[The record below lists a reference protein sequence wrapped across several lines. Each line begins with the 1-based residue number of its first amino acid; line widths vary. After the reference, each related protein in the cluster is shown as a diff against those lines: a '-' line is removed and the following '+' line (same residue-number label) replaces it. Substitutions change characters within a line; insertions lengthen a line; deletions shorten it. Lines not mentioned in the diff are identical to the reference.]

1 MRTVRLP
8 GGDEVVALG
17 QGTWRMGERR
27 KALKDE
33 VAALRHGIANGMTLI
48 DTAEMYGS
56 GGAEK
61 VVGEAIRGQRDAV
74 YLVSKVLPSNA
85 GRRRMVRA
93 CEKSLKC
100 LGTDYLDLYLL
111 HWRSGVSLD
120 EVVEGFLA
128 LQEAGK
134 IRRFGVSNFDVD
146 DMDDLWETPA
156 GQGCQTNQI
165 LYNLSRRWPEGALLP
180 WSRRHGQPLMIYS
193 PLEQGRLPE
202 GGALGTIAAAR
213 GVTPMQVALAW
224 VLRHDDVFVVPKAS
238 RIAHVDANL
247 GVLDIA
253 LTDDELAA
261 LDEAFPAARRA
272 ARPWRF
278 YSPNVPSRL
287 GARDAGRGPV
297 SCRDWPGFGGIKWDK
312 RIRGMYVG
320 CSPRQRGRGCMSR
333 VARVGWV
340 FAGGGGAA
348 HGAILMCPR
357 RTCTAPLY
365 LVTRIPLSHARQ
377 GC

>member
-1 MRTVRLP
+1 MMRTVGLP

-27 KALKDE
+27 AARKDE
-33 VAALRHGIANGMTLI
+33 VAALRHGIACGTTLV

-61 VVGEAIRGQRDAV
+61 VVGEAIRGQRDTV

-85 GRRRMVRA
+85 GRKRMARA

-134 IRRFGVSNFDVD
+134 IRRFGVSNFDTD
-146 DMDDLWETPA
+146 DMEELWETPS

-165 LYNLSRRWPEGALLP
+165 LYNLSRRWPEAALMD
-180 WSRRHGQPLMIYS
+180 WSRRRNQPLMIYS

-202 GGALGTIAAAR
+202 GGALGAIAAER

-224 VLRHDDVFVVPKAS
+224 VLRHEDMFVVPKAS
-238 RIAHVDANL
+238 RIAHVDENL
-247 GVLDIA
+247 GALDIV
-253 LTDDELAA
+253 LTDDELAV
-261 LDEAFPAARRA
+261 LDTAFP
-272 ARPWRF
+272 P
-278 YSPNVPSRL
+278 P
-287 GARDAGRGPV
+287 AG
-297 SCRDWPGFGGIKWDK
+297 D
-312 RIRGMYVG
+312 
-320 CSPRQRGRGCMSR
+320 
-333 VARVGWV
+333 
-340 FAGGGGAA
+340 
-348 HGAILMCPR
+348 
-357 RTCTAPLY
+357 APLE
-365 LVTRIPLSHARQ
+365 LH
-377 GC
+377 

>member
-1 MRTVRLP
+1 MMRTVGLP

-27 KALKDE
+27 AARKDE
-33 VAALRHGIANGMTLI
+33 VAALRHGIACGMTLV

-61 VVGEAIRGQRDAV
+61 VVGEAIRGQRDTV

-85 GRRRMVRA
+85 GRKRMARA

-111 HWRSGVSLD
+111 HWRSGISLD

-134 IRRFGVSNFDVD
+134 IRRFGVSNFDTD
-146 DMDDLWETPA
+146 DMEELWETPG

-165 LYNLSRRWPEGALLP
+165 LYNLSRRWPEAALMA
-180 WSRRHGQPLMIYS
+180 WSRRRGQPLMIYS

-202 GGALGTIAAAR
+202 GGALGAIAAER

-224 VLRHDDVFVVPKAS
+224 VLRHEDMFVVPKTS
-238 RIAHVDANL
+238 RIAHVDENL
-247 GVLDIA
+247 GALDIM

-261 LDEAFPAARRA
+261 LDTAFP
-272 ARPWRF
+272 P
-278 YSPNVPSRL
+278 P
-287 GARDAGRGPV
+287 AG
-297 SCRDWPGFGGIKWDK
+297 D
-312 RIRGMYVG
+312 
-320 CSPRQRGRGCMSR
+320 
-333 VARVGWV
+333 
-340 FAGGGGAA
+340 
-348 HGAILMCPR
+348 
-357 RTCTAPLY
+357 APLE
-365 LVTRIPLSHARQ
+365 LH
-377 GC
+377 

>member
-1 MRTVRLP
+1 MMRTVRLP

-27 KALKDE
+27 AARKDE
-33 VAALRHGIANGMTLI
+33 VAALRHGIACGMTLV

-61 VVGEAIRGQRDAV
+61 VVGEAIRGQRDTV

-85 GRRRMVRA
+85 GRKRMARA

-134 IRRFGVSNFDVD
+134 IRRFGVSNFDTD
-146 DMDDLWETPA
+146 DMEELWETPS

-165 LYNLSRRWPEGALLP
+165 LYNLSRRWPEAALMD
-180 WSRRHGQPLMIYS
+180 WSRRHSQPLMIYS

-202 GGALGTIAAAR
+202 GGALGAIAAER

-224 VLRHDDVFVVPKAS
+224 VLRHEDMFVVPKTS
-238 RIAHVDANL
+238 RIAHVDENL
-247 GVLDIA
+247 GALDIM

-261 LDEAFPAARRA
+261 LDTAFP
-272 ARPWRF
+272 P
-278 YSPNVPSRL
+278 P
-287 GARDAGRGPV
+287 AG
-297 SCRDWPGFGGIKWDK
+297 D
-312 RIRGMYVG
+312 
-320 CSPRQRGRGCMSR
+320 
-333 VARVGWV
+333 
-340 FAGGGGAA
+340 
-348 HGAILMCPR
+348 
-357 RTCTAPLY
+357 APLE
-365 LVTRIPLSHARQ
+365 LH
-377 GC
+377 

>member
-1 MRTVRLP
+1 MMRTVGLP

-27 KALKDE
+27 AARKDE
-33 VAALRHGIANGMTLI
+33 VAALRHGIACGMTLV

-61 VVGEAIRGQRDAV
+61 VVGEAIRGQRDTV

-85 GRRRMVRA
+85 GRKRMARA

-134 IRRFGVSNFDVD
+134 IRRFGVSNFDTD
-146 DMDDLWETPA
+146 DMEELWETPS

-165 LYNLSRRWPEGALLP
+165 LYNLSRRWPEAALMD
-180 WSRRHGQPLMIYS
+180 WSRRHSQPLMIYS

-202 GGALGTIAAAR
+202 GGALGAIAAER

-224 VLRHDDVFVVPKAS
+224 VLRHEDMFVVPKAS
-238 RIAHVDANL
+238 RIAHVDENL
-247 GVLDIA
+247 GALDIV

-261 LDEAFPAARRA
+261 LDTAFP
-272 ARPWRF
+272 P
-278 YSPNVPSRL
+278 P
-287 GARDAGRGPV
+287 AG
-297 SCRDWPGFGGIKWDK
+297 D
-312 RIRGMYVG
+312 
-320 CSPRQRGRGCMSR
+320 
-333 VARVGWV
+333 
-340 FAGGGGAA
+340 
-348 HGAILMCPR
+348 
-357 RTCTAPLY
+357 APLE
-365 LVTRIPLSHARQ
+365 LH
-377 GC
+377 

>member
-1 MRTVRLP
+1 MMRTVGLP

-27 KALKDE
+27 AARKDE
-33 VAALRHGIANGMTLI
+33 VAALRHGIACGMTLI

-61 VVGEAIRGQRDAV
+61 VVGDAIRGQRDAV

-85 GRRRMVRA
+85 GRKRMARA

-111 HWRSGVSLD
+111 HWRSGVPLD

-134 IRRFGVSNFDVD
+134 IRRFGVSNFDTD
-146 DMDDLWETPA
+146 DMEELWETPS

-165 LYNLSRRWPEGALLP
+165 LYNLSRRWPEAALMD
-180 WSRRHGQPLMIYS
+180 WSRRHSQPLMIYS

-202 GGALGTIAAAR
+202 GGALGAIAAER

-224 VLRHDDVFVVPKAS
+224 TLRHEDMFVVPKAS
-238 RIAHVDANL
+238 RIAHVDENL
-247 GVLDIA
+247 GALDIT

-261 LDEAFPAARRA
+261 LDTAFP
-272 ARPWRF
+272 P
-278 YSPNVPSRL
+278 P
-287 GARDAGRGPV
+287 AG
-297 SCRDWPGFGGIKWDK
+297 D
-312 RIRGMYVG
+312 
-320 CSPRQRGRGCMSR
+320 
-333 VARVGWV
+333 
-340 FAGGGGAA
+340 
-348 HGAILMCPR
+348 
-357 RTCTAPLY
+357 APLE
-365 LVTRIPLSHARQ
+365 LH
-377 GC
+377 

>member
-1 MRTVRLP
+1 MMRTVGLP

-27 KALKDE
+27 AARKDE
-33 VAALRHGIANGMTLI
+33 VAALRHGIACGMTLV

-61 VVGEAIRGQRDAV
+61 VVGEAIRGQRDTV

-85 GRRRMVRA
+85 GRKRMARA

-134 IRRFGVSNFDVD
+134 IRRFGVSNFDTY
-146 DMDDLWETPA
+146 DMEELWETPS

-165 LYNLSRRWPEGALLP
+165 LYNLSRRWPEAALMD
-180 WSRRHGQPLMIYS
+180 WSRRHSQPLMIYS

-202 GGALGTIAAAR
+202 GGALGAIAAER

-224 VLRHDDVFVVPKAS
+224 VLRHEDMFVVPKAS
-238 RIAHVDANL
+238 RIAHVDENL
-247 GVLDIA
+247 GALDIT

-261 LDEAFPAARRA
+261 LDTAFP
-272 ARPWRF
+272 P
-278 YSPNVPSRL
+278 P
-287 GARDAGRGPV
+287 AG
-297 SCRDWPGFGGIKWDK
+297 D
-312 RIRGMYVG
+312 
-320 CSPRQRGRGCMSR
+320 
-333 VARVGWV
+333 
-340 FAGGGGAA
+340 
-348 HGAILMCPR
+348 
-357 RTCTAPLY
+357 APLE
-365 LVTRIPLSHARQ
+365 LH
-377 GC
+377 

>member
-1 MRTVRLP
+1 MMRTVGLP
-8 GGDEVVALG
+8 GGGEVVALG

-27 KALKDE
+27 AARKDE
-33 VAALRHGIANGMTLI
+33 VAALRHGIACGMSLI

-85 GRRRMVRA
+85 GRKRMART

-134 IRRFGVSNFDVD
+134 IRRFGVSNFDTD
-146 DMDDLWETPA
+146 DMEELWETPS

-165 LYNLSRRWPEGALLP
+165 LYNLSRRWPEAALMD
-180 WSRRHGQPLMIYS
+180 WSRRHSQPLMIYS

-202 GGALGTIAAAR
+202 GGALGAIAAER

-224 VLRHDDVFVVPKAS
+224 VLRHEDMFVVPKAS
-238 RIAHVDANL
+238 RIAHVDENL
-247 GVLDIA
+247 GALDIT

-261 LDEAFPAARRA
+261 LDTAFP
-272 ARPWRF
+272 P
-278 YSPNVPSRL
+278 P
-287 GARDAGRGPV
+287 AG
-297 SCRDWPGFGGIKWDK
+297 D
-312 RIRGMYVG
+312 
-320 CSPRQRGRGCMSR
+320 
-333 VARVGWV
+333 
-340 FAGGGGAA
+340 
-348 HGAILMCPR
+348 
-357 RTCTAPLY
+357 APLE
-365 LVTRIPLSHARQ
+365 LH
-377 GC
+377 

>member
-1 MRTVRLP
+1 MMRTVGLP

-27 KALKDE
+27 AARKDE
-33 VAALRHGIANGMTLI
+33 VAALRHGIACGMTLV

-61 VVGEAIRGQRDAV
+61 VVGEAIRGQRDTV

-85 GRRRMVRA
+85 GRKRMARA

-134 IRRFGVSNFDVD
+134 IRRFGVSNFDTD
-146 DMDDLWETPA
+146 DMDELWETA
-156 GQGCQTNQI
+156 GGQGCQTNQI
-165 LYNLSRRWPEGALLP
+165 LYNLSRRWPEAALMD
-180 WSRRHGQPLMIYS
+180 WSRRRNQPLMIYS

-202 GGALGTIAAAR
+202 GGALGAIAAER

-224 VLRHDDVFVVPKAS
+224 VLRHEDMFVVPKAS
-238 RIAHVDANL
+238 RIAHVDENL
-247 GVLDIA
+247 GALDIM

-261 LDEAFPAARRA
+261 LDTAFP
-272 ARPWRF
+272 P
-278 YSPNVPSRL
+278 P
-287 GARDAGRGPV
+287 AG
-297 SCRDWPGFGGIKWDK
+297 D
-312 RIRGMYVG
+312 
-320 CSPRQRGRGCMSR
+320 
-333 VARVGWV
+333 
-340 FAGGGGAA
+340 
-348 HGAILMCPR
+348 
-357 RTCTAPLY
+357 APLE
-365 LVTRIPLSHARQ
+365 LH
-377 GC
+377 

>member
-8 GGDEVVALG
+8 GGGEVVALG

-27 KALKDE
+27 AARKDE
-33 VAALRHGIANGMTLI
+33 VAALRHGIACGMTLI

-85 GRRRMVRA
+85 GRKRMARA

-134 IRRFGVSNFDVD
+134 IRRFGVSNFDTD
-146 DMDDLWETPA
+146 DMEELWETA
-156 GQGCQTNQI
+156 GGQGCQTNQI
-165 LYNLSRRWPEGALLP
+165 LYNLSRRWPEAALMA
-180 WSRRHGQPLMIYS
+180 WSRRRNQPLMIYS

-202 GGALGTIAAAR
+202 GGALGAIAAER

-224 VLRHDDVFVVPKAS
+224 VLRHEDMFVVPKAS
-238 RIAHVDANL
+238 RIAHVDENL
-247 GVLDIA
+247 GALDIM

-261 LDEAFPAARRA
+261 LDTAFP
-272 ARPWRF
+272 P
-278 YSPNVPSRL
+278 P
-287 GARDAGRGPV
+287 AG
-297 SCRDWPGFGGIKWDK
+297 D
-312 RIRGMYVG
+312 
-320 CSPRQRGRGCMSR
+320 
-333 VARVGWV
+333 
-340 FAGGGGAA
+340 
-348 HGAILMCPR
+348 
-357 RTCTAPLY
+357 APLE
-365 LVTRIPLSHARQ
+365 LH
-377 GC
+377 

>member
-1 MRTVRLP
+1 MMRTVGLP

-27 KALKDE
+27 AARKDE
-33 VAALRHGIANGMTLI
+33 VAALRHGIACGMTLV

-61 VVGEAIRGQRDAV
+61 VVGEAIRGQRDTV

-85 GRRRMVRA
+85 GRKRMARA

-134 IRRFGVSNFDVD
+134 IRRFGVSNFDTD
-146 DMDDLWETPA
+146 DMEELWETA
-156 GQGCQTNQI
+156 GGQGCQTNQI
-165 LYNLSRRWPEGALLP
+165 LYNLSRRWPEAALMA
-180 WSRRHGQPLMIYS
+180 WSRRRNQPLMIYS

-202 GGALGTIAAAR
+202 GGALGAIAAER

-224 VLRHDDVFVVPKAS
+224 VLRHEDMFVVPKAS
-238 RIAHVDANL
+238 RIAHVDENL
-247 GVLDIA
+247 GALDIT

-261 LDEAFPAARRA
+261 LDTAFP
-272 ARPWRF
+272 P
-278 YSPNVPSRL
+278 P
-287 GARDAGRGPV
+287 AG
-297 SCRDWPGFGGIKWDK
+297 D
-312 RIRGMYVG
+312 
-320 CSPRQRGRGCMSR
+320 
-333 VARVGWV
+333 
-340 FAGGGGAA
+340 
-348 HGAILMCPR
+348 
-357 RTCTAPLY
+357 APLE
-365 LVTRIPLSHARQ
+365 LH
-377 GC
+377 

>member
-1 MRTVRLP
+1 MMRTVGLP

-27 KALKDE
+27 AARKDE
-33 VAALRHGIANGMTLI
+33 VAALRHGIACGMTLV

-61 VVGEAIRGQRDAV
+61 VVGEAIRGQRDTV

-85 GRRRMVRA
+85 GRKRMARA

-134 IRRFGVSNFDVD
+134 IRRFGVSNFDTD
-146 DMDDLWETPA
+146 DMDELWETA
-156 GQGCQTNQI
+156 GGQGCQTNQI
-165 LYNLSRRWPEGALLP
+165 LYNLSRRWPEAALMD
-180 WSRRHGQPLMIYS
+180 WSRRRNQPLMIYS

-202 GGALGTIAAAR
+202 GGALGAIAAER

-224 VLRHDDVFVVPKAS
+224 VLRHEDMFVVPKAS
-238 RIAHVDANL
+238 RIAHVDENL
-247 GVLDIA
+247 GALDIV

-261 LDEAFPAARRA
+261 LDTAFP
-272 ARPWRF
+272 P
-278 YSPNVPSRL
+278 P
-287 GARDAGRGPV
+287 AG
-297 SCRDWPGFGGIKWDK
+297 D
-312 RIRGMYVG
+312 
-320 CSPRQRGRGCMSR
+320 
-333 VARVGWV
+333 
-340 FAGGGGAA
+340 
-348 HGAILMCPR
+348 
-357 RTCTAPLY
+357 APLE
-365 LVTRIPLSHARQ
+365 LL
-377 GC
+377 

>member
-1 MRTVRLP
+1 MMRTVRLP
-8 GGDEVVALG
+8 GGGEIVALG

-27 KALKDE
+27 AARKDE
-33 VAALRHGIANGMTLI
+33 VAALRHGIACGMTLI

-85 GRRRMVRA
+85 GRKRMARA

-134 IRRFGVSNFDVD
+134 IRRFGVSNFDTD
-146 DMDDLWETPA
+146 DMEELWETA
-156 GQGCQTNQI
+156 GGQGCQTNQI
-165 LYNLSRRWPEGALLP
+165 LYNLSRRWPEAALMD
-180 WSRRHGQPLMIYS
+180 WSRRHSQPLMIYS

-202 GGALGTIAAAR
+202 GGALGAIAAER

-224 VLRHDDVFVVPKAS
+224 VLRHEDMFVVPKAS
-238 RIAHVDANL
+238 RIAHVDENL
-247 GVLDIA
+247 GALDIM

-261 LDEAFPAARRA
+261 LDTAFP
-272 ARPWRF
+272 P
-278 YSPNVPSRL
+278 P
-287 GARDAGRGPV
+287 AG
-297 SCRDWPGFGGIKWDK
+297 D
-312 RIRGMYVG
+312 
-320 CSPRQRGRGCMSR
+320 
-333 VARVGWV
+333 
-340 FAGGGGAA
+340 
-348 HGAILMCPR
+348 
-357 RTCTAPLY
+357 APLE
-365 LVTRIPLSHARQ
+365 LH
-377 GC
+377 

>member
-1 MRTVRLP
+1 MMRTVGLP

-27 KALKDE
+27 AARKDE
-33 VAALRHGIANGMTLI
+33 VAALRHGIACGMTLV

-61 VVGEAIRGQRDAV
+61 VVGEAIRGQRDTV

-85 GRRRMVRA
+85 GRKRMARA

-111 HWRSGVSLD
+111 HWRSGISLD

-134 IRRFGVSNFDVD
+134 IRRFGVSNFDTD
-146 DMDDLWETPA
+146 DMDELWETA
-156 GQGCQTNQI
+156 GGQGCQTNQI
-165 LYNLSRRWPEGALLP
+165 LYNLSRRWPEAALMD
-180 WSRRHGQPLMIYS
+180 WSRRHSQPLMIYS

-202 GGALGTIAAAR
+202 GGALGAIAAER

-224 VLRHDDVFVVPKAS
+224 VLRHEDMFVVPKTS
-238 RIAHVDANL
+238 RIAHVDENL
-247 GVLDIA
+247 GALDIT

-261 LDEAFPAARRA
+261 LDTAFP
-272 ARPWRF
+272 P
-278 YSPNVPSRL
+278 P
-287 GARDAGRGPV
+287 AG
-297 SCRDWPGFGGIKWDK
+297 D
-312 RIRGMYVG
+312 
-320 CSPRQRGRGCMSR
+320 
-333 VARVGWV
+333 
-340 FAGGGGAA
+340 
-348 HGAILMCPR
+348 
-357 RTCTAPLY
+357 APLE
-365 LVTRIPLSHARQ
+365 LH
-377 GC
+377 

>member
-1 MRTVRLP
+1 MMRTVGLP

-27 KALKDE
+27 AARKDE
-33 VAALRHGIANGMTLI
+33 VAALRHGIACGMTLV

-61 VVGEAIRGQRDAV
+61 VVGEAIRGQRDTV

-85 GRRRMVRA
+85 GRKRMARA

-134 IRRFGVSNFDVD
+134 IRRFGVSNFDTD
-146 DMDDLWETPA
+146 DMEELWETPS

-165 LYNLSRRWPEGALLP
+165 LYNLSRRWPEAALMD
-180 WSRRHGQPLMIYS
+180 WSRRHSQPLMIYS

-202 GGALGTIAAAR
+202 GGALGAIAAER

-224 VLRHDDVFVVPKAS
+224 VLRHEDMFVVPKAS
-238 RIAHVDANL
+238 RIAHVDENL
-247 GVLDIA
+247 GALDIM

-261 LDEAFPAARRA
+261 LDTAFP
-272 ARPWRF
+272 P
-278 YSPNVPSRL
+278 P
-287 GARDAGRGPV
+287 AG
-297 SCRDWPGFGGIKWDK
+297 D
-312 RIRGMYVG
+312 
-320 CSPRQRGRGCMSR
+320 
-333 VARVGWV
+333 
-340 FAGGGGAA
+340 
-348 HGAILMCPR
+348 
-357 RTCTAPLY
+357 APLE
-365 LVTRIPLSHARQ
+365 LH
-377 GC
+377 

>member
-1 MRTVRLP
+1 MMRTVGLP

-27 KALKDE
+27 AARKDE
-33 VAALRHGIANGMTLI
+33 VAALRHGIACGMTLV

-61 VVGEAIRGQRDAV
+61 VVGEAIRGQRDTV

-85 GRRRMVRA
+85 GRKRMARA

-111 HWRSGVSLD
+111 HWRSDISLD

-134 IRRFGVSNFDVD
+134 IRRFGVSNFDTD
-146 DMDDLWETPA
+146 DMDELWETA
-156 GQGCQTNQI
+156 GGQGCQTNQI
-165 LYNLSRRWPEGALLP
+165 LYNLSRRWPEAALMD
-180 WSRRHGQPLMIYS
+180 WSRRRNQPLMIYS

-202 GGALGTIAAAR
+202 GGALGAIAAER

-224 VLRHDDVFVVPKAS
+224 VLRHEDMFVVPKAS
-238 RIAHVDANL
+238 RIAHVDENL
-247 GVLDIA
+247 GALDIV

-261 LDEAFPAARRA
+261 LDTAFP
-272 ARPWRF
+272 P
-278 YSPNVPSRL
+278 P
-287 GARDAGRGPV
+287 AG
-297 SCRDWPGFGGIKWDK
+297 D
-312 RIRGMYVG
+312 
-320 CSPRQRGRGCMSR
+320 
-333 VARVGWV
+333 
-340 FAGGGGAA
+340 
-348 HGAILMCPR
+348 
-357 RTCTAPLY
+357 APLE
-365 LVTRIPLSHARQ
+365 LL
-377 GC
+377 

>member
-1 MRTVRLP
+1 MMRTVGLP
-8 GGDEVVALG
+8 GGGEVVALG

-27 KALKDE
+27 AARKDE
-33 VAALRHGIANGMTLI
+33 VAALRHGIACGMTLV

-61 VVGEAIRGQRDAV
+61 VVGEAIRGQRDTV

-85 GRRRMVRA
+85 GRKRMVRA

-134 IRRFGVSNFDVD
+134 IRRFGVSNFDTD
-146 DMDDLWETPA
+146 DMEELWETA
-156 GQGCQTNQI
+156 GGQGCQTNQI
-165 LYNLSRRWPEGALLP
+165 LYNLTRRWPEAALMD
-180 WSRRHGQPLMIYS
+180 WSRRRNQPLMIYS

-202 GGALGTIAAAR
+202 EGALGAIAAER

-224 VLRHDDVFVVPKAS
+224 VLRHEDMFVVPKAS
-238 RIAHVDANL
+238 RIAHVDENL
-247 GVLDIA
+247 GALDIM

-261 LDEAFPAARRA
+261 LDTAFP
-272 ARPWRF
+272 P
-278 YSPNVPSRL
+278 P
-287 GARDAGRGPV
+287 AG
-297 SCRDWPGFGGIKWDK
+297 D
-312 RIRGMYVG
+312 
-320 CSPRQRGRGCMSR
+320 
-333 VARVGWV
+333 
-340 FAGGGGAA
+340 
-348 HGAILMCPR
+348 
-357 RTCTAPLY
+357 APLE
-365 LVTRIPLSHARQ
+365 LH
-377 GC
+377 

>member
-1 MRTVRLP
+1 MMRTVRLP
-8 GGDEVVALG
+8 GDDEVVALG

-27 KALKDE
+27 AARKDE
-33 VAALRHGIANGMTLI
+33 VAALRHGITSGLTLI

-85 GRRRMVRA
+85 GRKRMARA

-134 IRRFGVSNFDVD
+134 IRRFGVSNFDTD
-146 DMDDLWETPA
+146 DMEELWETPS

-165 LYNLSRRWPEGALLP
+165 LYNLSRRWPEAALMD
-180 WSRRHGQPLMIYS
+180 WSRRHSQPLMIYS

-202 GGALGTIAAAR
+202 GGALGAIAAER

-224 VLRHDDVFVVPKAS
+224 VLRHEDMFVVPKAS
-238 RIAHVDANL
+238 RIAHVDENL
-247 GVLDIA
+247 GALDIT

-261 LDEAFPAARRA
+261 LDTAFP
-272 ARPWRF
+272 P
-278 YSPNVPSRL
+278 P
-287 GARDAGRGPV
+287 AG
-297 SCRDWPGFGGIKWDK
+297 D
-312 RIRGMYVG
+312 
-320 CSPRQRGRGCMSR
+320 
-333 VARVGWV
+333 
-340 FAGGGGAA
+340 
-348 HGAILMCPR
+348 
-357 RTCTAPLY
+357 APLE
-365 LVTRIPLSHARQ
+365 LH
-377 GC
+377 

>member
-1 MRTVRLP
+1 MMRTVGLP

-27 KALKDE
+27 AARKDE
-33 VAALRHGIANGMTLI
+33 VAALRHGIACGMTLV

-61 VVGEAIRGQRDAV
+61 VVGEAIRGQRDTV

-85 GRRRMVRA
+85 GRKRMARA

-134 IRRFGVSNFDVD
+134 IRRFGVSNFDTD
-146 DMDDLWETPA
+146 DMEELWETPS

-165 LYNLSRRWPEGALLP
+165 LYNLSRRWPEAALMD
-180 WSRRHGQPLMIYS
+180 WSRRHSQPLMIYS

-202 GGALGTIAAAR
+202 GGALGAIAAER

-224 VLRHDDVFVVPKAS
+224 VLRHEDMFVVPKAS
-238 RIAHVDANL
+238 RIAHVDENL
-247 GVLDIA
+247 GALDIT

-261 LDEAFPAARRA
+261 LDTAFP
-272 ARPWRF
+272 P
-278 YSPNVPSRL
+278 P
-287 GARDAGRGPV
+287 AG
-297 SCRDWPGFGGIKWDK
+297 D
-312 RIRGMYVG
+312 
-320 CSPRQRGRGCMSR
+320 
-333 VARVGWV
+333 
-340 FAGGGGAA
+340 
-348 HGAILMCPR
+348 
-357 RTCTAPLY
+357 APLE
-365 LVTRIPLSHARQ
+365 LH
-377 GC
+377 

>member
-33 VAALRHGIANGMTLI
+33 VAALRHGIASGMTLI

-85 GRRRMVRA
+85 GRRRMVRS
-93 CEKSLKC
+93 CEKSLKY

-146 DMDDLWETPA
+146 DMDDLWETSA

-165 LYNLSRRWPEGALLP
+165 LYNLSRRWPEAALLP

-224 VLRHDDVFVVPKAS
+224 TLRHDDVFVVPKAS

-247 GVLDIA
+247 GALDIA

-261 LDEAFPAARRA
+261 LDEAFP
-272 ARPWRF
+272 PPEG
-278 YSPNVPSRL
+278 S
-287 GARDAGRGPV
+287 
-297 SCRDWPGFGGIKWDK
+297 
-312 RIRGMYVG
+312 
-320 CSPRQRGRGCMSR
+320 
-333 VARVGWV
+333 
-340 FAGGGGAA
+340 
-348 HGAILMCPR
+348 
-357 RTCTAPLY
+357 APLEI
-365 LVTRIPLSHARQ
+365 L
-377 GC
+377 

>member
-1 MRTVRLP
+1 MMRTVRLP
-8 GGDEVVALG
+8 GGGEVVALG

-27 KALKDE
+27 AARKDE
-33 VAALRHGIANGMTLI
+33 VAALRHGIACGMTLI

-85 GRRRMVRA
+85 GRKRMARA

-120 EVVEGFLA
+120 EIVEGFLA

-134 IRRFGVSNFDVD
+134 IRRFGVSNFDTD
-146 DMDDLWETPA
+146 DMEELWETA
-156 GQGCQTNQI
+156 GGQGCQTNQI
-165 LYNLSRRWPEGALLP
+165 LYNLSRRWPEAALMD
-180 WSRRHGQPLMIYS
+180 WSRRRSQPLMIYS

-202 GGALGTIAAAR
+202 GGALGAIAAER

-224 VLRHDDVFVVPKAS
+224 VLRHEDMFVVPKAS
-238 RIAHVDANL
+238 RIAHVDENL
-247 GVLDIA
+247 GALDIM

-261 LDEAFPAARRA
+261 LDTAFP
-272 ARPWRF
+272 P
-278 YSPNVPSRL
+278 P
-287 GARDAGRGPV
+287 AG
-297 SCRDWPGFGGIKWDK
+297 D
-312 RIRGMYVG
+312 
-320 CSPRQRGRGCMSR
+320 
-333 VARVGWV
+333 
-340 FAGGGGAA
+340 
-348 HGAILMCPR
+348 
-357 RTCTAPLY
+357 APLE
-365 LVTRIPLSHARQ
+365 LH
-377 GC
+377 

>member
-1 MRTVRLP
+1 MMRTVRLP

-27 KALKDE
+27 AARKDE
-33 VAALRHGIANGMTLI
+33 VAALRHGIACGMTLV

-85 GRRRMVRA
+85 GRKRMVRA

-134 IRRFGVSNFDVD
+134 IRRFGVSNFDTD
-146 DMDDLWETPA
+146 DMEELWETA
-156 GQGCQTNQI
+156 GGQGCQTNQI
-165 LYNLSRRWPEGALLP
+165 LYNLTRRWPEAALMD
-180 WSRRHGQPLMIYS
+180 WSRRRNQPLMIYS

-202 GGALGTIAAAR
+202 GGALGAIAAER

-224 VLRHDDVFVVPKAS
+224 VLRHEDMFVVPKAS
-238 RIAHVDANL
+238 RIAHVDENL
-247 GVLDIA
+247 GALDIM

-261 LDEAFPAARRA
+261 LDTAFP
-272 ARPWRF
+272 P
-278 YSPNVPSRL
+278 P
-287 GARDAGRGPV
+287 AG
-297 SCRDWPGFGGIKWDK
+297 D
-312 RIRGMYVG
+312 
-320 CSPRQRGRGCMSR
+320 
-333 VARVGWV
+333 
-340 FAGGGGAA
+340 
-348 HGAILMCPR
+348 
-357 RTCTAPLY
+357 APLE
-365 LVTRIPLSHARQ
+365 LH
-377 GC
+377 

>member
-1 MRTVRLP
+1 MMRTVGLP
-8 GGDEVVALG
+8 GGGEVVALG

-27 KALKDE
+27 AARKDE
-33 VAALRHGIANGMTLI
+33 VAALRHGIACGMSLI

-85 GRRRMVRA
+85 GRKRMARA

-134 IRRFGVSNFDVD
+134 IRRFGVSNFDTD
-146 DMDDLWETPA
+146 DMEELWETPS

-165 LYNLSRRWPEGALLP
+165 LYNLSRRWPEAALMD
-180 WSRRHGQPLMIYS
+180 WSRRHSQPLMIYS

-202 GGALGTIAAAR
+202 GGALGAIAAER

-224 VLRHDDVFVVPKAS
+224 VLRHEDMFVVPKAS
-238 RIAHVDANL
+238 RIAHVDENL
-247 GVLDIA
+247 GALDIT

-261 LDEAFPAARRA
+261 LDTAFP
-272 ARPWRF
+272 P
-278 YSPNVPSRL
+278 P
-287 GARDAGRGPV
+287 AG
-297 SCRDWPGFGGIKWDK
+297 D
-312 RIRGMYVG
+312 
-320 CSPRQRGRGCMSR
+320 
-333 VARVGWV
+333 
-340 FAGGGGAA
+340 
-348 HGAILMCPR
+348 
-357 RTCTAPLY
+357 APLE
-365 LVTRIPLSHARQ
+365 LH
-377 GC
+377 

>member
-1 MRTVRLP
+1 MMRTVGLP

-27 KALKDE
+27 AARKDE
-33 VAALRHGIANGMTLI
+33 VAALRHGIACGMTLV

-61 VVGEAIRGQRDAV
+61 VVGEAIRGQRDTV

-85 GRRRMVRA
+85 GRKRMARA

-111 HWRSGVSLD
+111 HWRSGISLD

-134 IRRFGVSNFDVD
+134 IRRFGVSNFDTD
-146 DMDDLWETPA
+146 DMEELWETA
-156 GQGCQTNQI
+156 GGQGCQTNQI
-165 LYNLSRRWPEGALLP
+165 LYNLSRRWPEAALMA
-180 WSRRHGQPLMIYS
+180 WSRRRNQPLMIYS

-202 GGALGTIAAAR
+202 GGALGAIAAER

-224 VLRHDDVFVVPKAS
+224 VLRHEDMFVVPKAS
-238 RIAHVDANL
+238 RIAHVDENL
-247 GVLDIA
+247 GALDIT

-261 LDEAFPAARRA
+261 LDTAFP
-272 ARPWRF
+272 P
-278 YSPNVPSRL
+278 P
-287 GARDAGRGPV
+287 AG
-297 SCRDWPGFGGIKWDK
+297 D
-312 RIRGMYVG
+312 
-320 CSPRQRGRGCMSR
+320 
-333 VARVGWV
+333 
-340 FAGGGGAA
+340 
-348 HGAILMCPR
+348 
-357 RTCTAPLY
+357 APLE
-365 LVTRIPLSHARQ
+365 LH
-377 GC
+377 

>member
-1 MRTVRLP
+1 MMRTVGLP

-27 KALKDE
+27 AARKDE
-33 VAALRHGIANGMTLI
+33 VAALRHGIACGMTLI

-61 VVGEAIRGQRDAV
+61 VVGEAIRGQRDTV

-85 GRRRMVRA
+85 GRKRMARA

-134 IRRFGVSNFDVD
+134 IRRFGVSNFDTD
-146 DMDDLWETPA
+146 DMEELWETA
-156 GQGCQTNQI
+156 GGQGCQTNQI
-165 LYNLSRRWPEGALLP
+165 LYNLSRRWPEAALMA
-180 WSRRHGQPLMIYS
+180 WSRRRNQPLMIYS

-202 GGALGTIAAAR
+202 GGALGAIAAER

-224 VLRHDDVFVVPKAS
+224 VLRHEDMFVVPKAS
-238 RIAHVDANL
+238 RIAHVDENL
-247 GVLDIA
+247 GALDIM

-261 LDEAFPAARRA
+261 LDTAFP
-272 ARPWRF
+272 P
-278 YSPNVPSRL
+278 P
-287 GARDAGRGPV
+287 AG
-297 SCRDWPGFGGIKWDK
+297 D
-312 RIRGMYVG
+312 
-320 CSPRQRGRGCMSR
+320 
-333 VARVGWV
+333 
-340 FAGGGGAA
+340 
-348 HGAILMCPR
+348 
-357 RTCTAPLY
+357 APLE
-365 LVTRIPLSHARQ
+365 LH
-377 GC
+377 